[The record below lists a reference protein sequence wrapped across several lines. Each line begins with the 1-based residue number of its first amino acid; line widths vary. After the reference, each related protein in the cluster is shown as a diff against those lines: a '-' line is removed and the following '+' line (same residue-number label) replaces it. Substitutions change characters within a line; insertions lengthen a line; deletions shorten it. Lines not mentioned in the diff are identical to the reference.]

1 MSYKPFQKFIDERRQ
16 AAKSSVLVQVKSK
29 DSADDLLKY
38 FVSNFGTPKSLHFH
52 HNHGNENFSS
62 FYIVELASEQ
72 VKDEVIL
79 NHAKHRS
86 NKSDFFPVYSQ
97 FLWLSNPTSDAPI
110 PIREIMK
117 NVPHVPVVLPTSV
130 APLYDNDALVEV
142 VSKHSSVSVF
152 FLCCYSFTSHDIII
166 YLFSLFAD

>member
-1 MSYKPFQKFIDERRQ
+1 MSFKPFQKFIDERRQ

-38 FVSNFGTPKSLHFH
+38 FVSNFGAPKSLHFH

-62 FYIVELASEQ
+62 FYIVELESEQ

-86 NKSDFFPVYSQ
+86 NKNDFFPVYSQ
-97 FLWLSNPTSDAPI
+97 FLWLSNPTSDAPL
-110 PIREIMK
+110 PIRTIMK
-117 NVPHVPVVLPTSV
+117 DVPQIPVILPTSV
-130 APLYDNDALVEV
+130 APLYNNDALVEV
-142 VSKHSSVSVF
+142 LSKHSSVSVN
-152 FLCCYSFTSHDIII
+152 LTSCFHITE
-166 YLFSLFAD
+166 